1 MTTLYETD
9 FYAWTQRQSALLRQE
24 EFAEVDWRN
33 LIEEIESLGRHQQN
47 ELRSRLEVL
56 IMHLLKWQW
65 QPEHQSR
72 SWRSTINVQRRD
84 LDRLLDENPS
94 LRSRLPDLLPK
105 AYRRACKDAFDEMGL
120 LRWRFPAESPYTIDQ
135 ILDEAFWPEV

>member
-1 MTTLYETD
+1 MITLYEID
-9 FYAWTQRQSALLRQE
+9 FYAWSQRQADLLRQE
-24 EFAEVDWRN
+24 EFTEVDWHN
-33 LIEEIESLGRHQQN
+33 LIEEIESLGRNLQN

-65 QPEHQSR
+65 QPAHQSR
-72 SWRSTINVQRRD
+72 SWRTTINVQRRD

-120 LRWRFPAESPYTIDQ
+120 LRWTFTPECPYTMPQ
-135 ILDEAFWPEV
+135 IFDEEFWPEA